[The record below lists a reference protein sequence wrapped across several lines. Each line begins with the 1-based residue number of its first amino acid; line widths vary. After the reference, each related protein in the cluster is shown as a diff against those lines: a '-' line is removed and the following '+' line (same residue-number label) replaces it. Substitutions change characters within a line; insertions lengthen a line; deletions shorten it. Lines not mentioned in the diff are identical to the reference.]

1 MKKVSNDTEVVVI
14 FERRDVNGEATKFY
28 PVKVITGTSDKKRK
42 VFIGS
47 DGKEYQY
54 LVCTKDKYSFGLR
67 TSVGK
72 LNSVFHEKKLSVLC
86 KKYMQGLSQFVF
98 YCQSKSSNLSDV
110 ALVMEDNDD
119 NIMVVEDKD
128 FNSFLKHHLLE
139 EEKEQQ
145 FEVHINSKD
154 LISEVKKRVI
164 GQDNAIEDIVS
175 ILWQNSKSNRKQNI
189 LIVGPTGVGKTEI
202 LRVIAKKLDLPL
214 IVANATELTQN
225 GYKGKSVEDI
235 LVDLYYSCDRNLNKA
250 QKAIVVVDEL
260 DKLASHSE
268 NTSGIATTAVQD
280 ELLKLF
286 EDGKYTL
293 NISMDMM
300 SEEFIQ
306 MDTKDITFIGI
317 GAFSDMKSIQE
328 VHKVR
333 SVGFGH
339 PVTVQQE
346 KEDKITTEDLIHY
359 GLKPELVGRL
369 PNIIELSPLTKE
381 HLISI
386 MKNPHDDIIQNKIR
400 ILSELGVKVEI
411 KDSVYDKIADLA
423 LEKKTGARGLIS
435 VVDSLFIKAMS
446 EISQNEDAYE
456 SLVID
461 EETINDPRKYILIKK
476 K

>member
-1 MKKVSNDTEVVVI
+1 
-14 FERRDVNGEATKFY
+14 
-28 PVKVITGTSDKKRK
+28 
-42 VFIGS
+42 
-47 DGKEYQY
+47 
-54 LVCTKDKYSFGLR
+54 
-67 TSVGK
+67 
-72 LNSVFHEKKLSVLC
+72 
-86 KKYMQGLSQFVF
+86 
-98 YCQSKSSNLSDV
+98 
-110 ALVMEDNDD
+110 MEDNDD

-339 PVTVQQE
+339 QVTVQQK

>member
-14 FERRDVNGEATKFY
+14 FERRDINGEATKFY

-86 KKYMQGLSQFVF
+86 KKYLQGLSQFVF

-280 ELLKLF
+280 ELLKL
-286 EDGKYTL
+286 
-293 NISMDMM
+293 
-300 SEEFIQ
+300 
-306 MDTKDITFIGI
+306 
-317 GAFSDMKSIQE
+317 
-328 VHKVR
+328 
-333 SVGFGH
+333 
-339 PVTVQQE
+339 
-346 KEDKITTEDLIHY
+346 
-359 GLKPELVGRL
+359 
-369 PNIIELSPLTKE
+369 
-381 HLISI
+381 
-386 MKNPHDDIIQNKIR
+386 
-400 ILSELGVKVEI
+400 
-411 KDSVYDKIADLA
+411 
-423 LEKKTGARGLIS
+423 
-435 VVDSLFIKAMS
+435 
-446 EISQNEDAYE
+446 
-456 SLVID
+456 
-461 EETINDPRKYILIKK
+461 YI
-476 K
+476 

>member
-14 FERRDVNGEATKFY
+14 FERRDINGEATKFY

-214 IVANATELTQN
+214 W
-225 GYKGKSVEDI
+225 
-235 LVDLYYSCDRNLNKA
+235 
-250 QKAIVVVDEL
+250 
-260 DKLASHSE
+260 
-268 NTSGIATTAVQD
+268 
-280 ELLKLF
+280 
-286 EDGKYTL
+286 
-293 NISMDMM
+293 
-300 SEEFIQ
+300 
-306 MDTKDITFIGI
+306 
-317 GAFSDMKSIQE
+317 
-328 VHKVR
+328 
-333 SVGFGH
+333 
-339 PVTVQQE
+339 
-346 KEDKITTEDLIHY
+346 
-359 GLKPELVGRL
+359 
-369 PNIIELSPLTKE
+369 
-381 HLISI
+381 
-386 MKNPHDDIIQNKIR
+386 
-400 ILSELGVKVEI
+400 
-411 KDSVYDKIADLA
+411 
-423 LEKKTGARGLIS
+423 
-435 VVDSLFIKAMS
+435 
-446 EISQNEDAYE
+446 
-456 SLVID
+456 
-461 EETINDPRKYILIKK
+461 
-476 K
+476 